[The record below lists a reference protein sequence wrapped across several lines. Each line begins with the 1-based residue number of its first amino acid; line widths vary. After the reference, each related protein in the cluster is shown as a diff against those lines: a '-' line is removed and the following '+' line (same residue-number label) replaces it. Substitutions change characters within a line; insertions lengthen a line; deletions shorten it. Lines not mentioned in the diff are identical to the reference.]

1 LRRLLPGPRLNFF
14 VALVM
19 TVAGL
24 AWFVIVQRR
33 AGHGAAG
40 GEQGLGAGAEAPHQK
55 PGQQVGADAAQQVSE

>member
-1 LRRLLPGPRLNFF
+1 
-14 VALVM
+14 M

-33 AGHGAAG
+33 AGHDAAG